1 MGWAARTNPRSDEFA
16 RLSPAA
22 QGLVEA
28 QDGRVFAQHSPDAE
42 ELTDQ
47 QRIRELAAQIPDE
60 AHLQR
65 ILDDVRP
72 QSVRALVEAQIRPW
86 CTFDR
91 PDRPRILAGPLA
103 LRPDLETF
111 EPTVPDVDA
120 FDAARRD
127 ITDGHGADLQGDC
140 EPADAD

>member
-1 MGWAARTNPRSDEFA
+1 MGWAARTNPQSNEFA

-28 QDGRVFAQHSPDAE
+28 QDGRVFAQASPEAE

-47 QRIRELAAQIPDE
+47 QRIRELAAQIRDE

-86 CTFDR
+86 VTYVTP
-91 PDRPRILAGPLA
+91 PDPPSPYPERTSAMHSAILP
-103 LRPDLETF
+103 
-111 EPTVPDVDA
+111 
-120 FDAARRD
+120 
-127 ITDGHGADLQGDC
+127 
-140 EPADAD
+140 EPAPLDEDAWRDPDHFGVQEGDDAD